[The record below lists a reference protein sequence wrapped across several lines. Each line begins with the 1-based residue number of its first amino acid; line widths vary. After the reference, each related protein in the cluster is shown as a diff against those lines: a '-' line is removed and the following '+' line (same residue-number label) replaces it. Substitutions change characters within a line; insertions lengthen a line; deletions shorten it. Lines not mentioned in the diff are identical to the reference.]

1 VKSRNQVP
9 NRILY
14 LHFNNLPRKMAVDA
28 QRLIS
33 VSFGK
38 IATYRKQRGG
48 LNLRKNLLVSYVI
61 HNARTAIYHEQVYGV
76 QRLTEPCVTEDRDM
90 DLDCNEE
97 EEDETEKPAWND
109 AENNDDDA
117 SNQEPETARK
127 QEQELDNET
136 EESLEDDKENRAV
149 SEPTYEDCE
158 NNDSEKLQKAD
169 SCCHDRR
176 VLGELKQTP
185 CSCSQTCCN
194 KRKRTELEE
203 ACESISPKRCKF
215 DSDSSDSSESVNVEQ
230 TQISSLVSRFNTGLS
245 SLADRVNNIDT
256 ESLSSD
262 AGSTRNQRLVAC
274 LSHSNSTQ
282 MNSTSHLQY
291 LSSGVKSLENW
302 ARPIEAF

>member
-1 VKSRNQVP
+1 
-9 NRILY
+9 
-14 LHFNNLPRKMAVDA
+14 MAVDA

-61 HNARTAIYHEQVYGV
+61 HNARTAIYEQMYGF
-76 QRLTEPCVTEDRDM
+76 QRRQEPCEAEDRDM

-97 EEDETEKPAWND
+97 DDETEKPAWND
-109 AENNDDDA
+109 AENNDDDT
-117 SNQEPETARK
+117 SELEPETARK
-127 QEQELDNET
+127 PEQELDNEN
-136 EESLEDDKENRAV
+136 EEPVEDDKENSAV
-149 SEPTYEDCE
+149 TEFVCEDKE
-158 NNDSEKLQKAD
+158 NQDSEKLSKTD

-176 VLGELKQTP
+176 VLGEVKQTP

-215 DSDSSDSSESVNVEQ
+215 ESEDNSESVTVEQ

-245 SLADRVNNIDT
+245 SLADRINSKDT
-256 ESLSSD
+256 DSLSSSEPS
-262 AGSTRNQRLVAC
+262 STRNQRLVSC
-274 LSHSNSTQ
+274 LSQGNSTQ
-282 MNSTSHLQY
+282 INTQNHLQC
-291 LSSGVKSLENW
+291 LSSAGVKRLENW